1 VIAVNTESLWPAI
14 LAIAA
19 WPAGVVVIVIV
30 VLLLTRGEQQ
40 PAVLR
45 AIAEL
50 VRAVR
55 GVPAPDLEPQNIQID
70 QRPAAA
76 DERTAVTE
84 LTQSAGTRS

>member
-1 VIAVNTESLWPAI
+1 VNAVNTESLWPAI

-19 WPAGVVVIVIV
+19 WPAGVVLIVIA

-40 PAVLR
+40 PVVLR

-55 GVPAPDLEPQNIQID
+55 DVPTPGPLEPQSIQVD
-70 QRPAAA
+70 QRSAAA
-76 DERTAVTE
+76 ETTAVTE
-84 LTQSAGTRS
+84 LTQSAATRS